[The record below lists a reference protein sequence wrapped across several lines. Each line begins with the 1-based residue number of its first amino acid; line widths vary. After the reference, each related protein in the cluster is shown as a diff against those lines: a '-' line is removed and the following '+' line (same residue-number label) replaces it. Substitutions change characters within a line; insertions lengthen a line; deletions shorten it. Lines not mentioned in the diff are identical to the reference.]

1 MAKIKL
7 TEMESKLYE
16 TVDTYRK
23 TVDRLVEN
31 VNNRNEDRVE
41 EIRRGIRNSAARKQV
56 FSLAILAGGTVA
68 AFIFYKILGVF

>member
-41 EIRRGIRNSAARKQV
+41 EIRRGIRNAVARKQV
-56 FSLAILAGGTVA
+56 FSIAILAGGTVA